1 MKKSICIFFI
11 LFSFF
16 NVFADE
22 SHYKNIS
29 KIEMEVLR
37 NEKIIGYSNYFF
49 KHIGDT
55 MIVENYT
62 KFNVEMFGINVFTIN
77 SKSKE
82 IYEKDKLL
90 SFESSTSQN
99 DKKKFVKLTYDK
111 NKNKFIING
120 SSYVGEANQ
129 ENIIGNWW
137 NAKILETKTQ
147 ISPLSG
153 SIKKQEVKFTNE
165 DEVEYKNKK
174 IKLSQFK
181 LKSTEDLPDDKR
193 PLKFNLKWDEAEQSR
208 TKVQYFISQAVLQ
221 AAVEAAAN
229 GVKRENLAF
238 NFSYPEA
245 YSTDHL
251 RAFKRITRRA
261 VNIGLHDENYKTQ
274 ERQSST
280 YLAGSS
286 MGGLISAYAI
296 CEYPNTFGS
305 VACFST
311 HWTALNG
318 VFIEYLKNNIP
329 NPSNHKFYFDYGT
342 LGLDSQYETYQI
354 KVDSLMIAKGYE
366 KNKSWLTKKFEGHG
380 HNEKFWRSRFH
391 YPFEF
396 FFNSQE

>member
-1 MKKSICIFFI
+1 MKKSIFIFFI

-37 NEKIIGYSNYFF
+37 NGKIIGYSNYFF
-49 KHIGDT
+49 KHSGDT

-90 SFESSTSQN
+90 SFESSTLQN

-165 DEVEYKNKK
+165 DQVEYKNKK

-181 LKSTEDLPDDKR
+181 LKSTEDLPDDKKLDFDIWLE
-193 PLKFNLKWDEAEQSR
+193 PNKGIIF
-208 TKVQYFISQAVLQ
+208 KVKYNRLG
-221 AAVEAAAN
+221 N
-229 GVKRENLAF
+229 W
-238 NFSYPEA
+238 
-245 YSTDHL
+245 
-251 RAFKRITRRA
+251 
-261 VNIGLHDENYKTQ
+261 
-274 ERQSST
+274 
-280 YLAGSS
+280 
-286 MGGLISAYAI
+286 
-296 CEYPNTFGS
+296 EYR
-305 VACFST
+305 
-311 HWTALNG
+311 
-318 VFIEYLKNNIP
+318 LKN
-329 NPSNHKFYFDYGT
+329 
-342 LGLDSQYETYQI
+342 YE
-354 KVDSLMIAKGYE
+354 
-366 KNKSWLTKKFEGHG
+366 
-380 HNEKFWRSRFH
+380 
-391 YPFEF
+391 
-396 FFNSQE
+396 

>member
-16 NVFADE
+16 KVFADE
-22 SHYKNIS
+22 LNYKNIS
-29 KIEMEVLR
+29 KIEMDVLR
-37 NEKIIGYSNYFF
+37 NDEIIGFSNYFF
-49 KHIGDT
+49 KHSGDT

-165 DEVEYKNKK
+165 DQVEYKNKK

-181 LKSTEDLPDDKR
+181 LKSTEDLPDDKKLDFDIWLD
-193 PLKFNLKWDEAEQSR
+193 PNEGIIF
-208 TKVQYFISQAVLQ
+208 KVKYNRLG
-221 AAVEAAAN
+221 N
-229 GVKRENLAF
+229 W
-238 NFSYPEA
+238 
-245 YSTDHL
+245 
-251 RAFKRITRRA
+251 
-261 VNIGLHDENYKTQ
+261 
-274 ERQSST
+274 
-280 YLAGSS
+280 
-286 MGGLISAYAI
+286 
-296 CEYPNTFGS
+296 EYR
-305 VACFST
+305 
-311 HWTALNG
+311 
-318 VFIEYLKNNIP
+318 LKN
-329 NPSNHKFYFDYGT
+329 
-342 LGLDSQYETYQI
+342 YE
-354 KVDSLMIAKGYE
+354 
-366 KNKSWLTKKFEGHG
+366 
-380 HNEKFWRSRFH
+380 
-391 YPFEF
+391 
-396 FFNSQE
+396 

>member
-49 KHIGDT
+49 KHSGDT

-153 SIKKQEVKFTNE
+153 SIKKQEVKFTND

-181 LKSTEDLPDDKR
+181 LKSTEDLPDDKKLDFDIWLE
-193 PLKFNLKWDEAEQSR
+193 PNKGIIF
-208 TKVQYFISQAVLQ
+208 KVKYNRLG
-221 AAVEAAAN
+221 N
-229 GVKRENLAF
+229 W
-238 NFSYPEA
+238 
-245 YSTDHL
+245 
-251 RAFKRITRRA
+251 
-261 VNIGLHDENYKTQ
+261 
-274 ERQSST
+274 
-280 YLAGSS
+280 
-286 MGGLISAYAI
+286 
-296 CEYPNTFGS
+296 EYR
-305 VACFST
+305 
-311 HWTALNG
+311 
-318 VFIEYLKNNIP
+318 LKN
-329 NPSNHKFYFDYGT
+329 
-342 LGLDSQYETYQI
+342 YE
-354 KVDSLMIAKGYE
+354 
-366 KNKSWLTKKFEGHG
+366 
-380 HNEKFWRSRFH
+380 
-391 YPFEF
+391 
-396 FFNSQE
+396 